1 MFKKGDPNINRRG
14 RIASPIHS
22 ELRKAISERID
33 LQSLFTDIEELNPR
47 DRVNATLKVLEFVL
61 PKLSSVQTNE
71 LSLTEQI
78 EALSKVETADL
89 IDVII
94 QKHYDQ

>member
-1 MFKKGDPNINRRG
+1 MFKKNDPNINRKG
-14 RIASPIHS
+14 RLPSPIHS
-22 ELRKAISERID
+22 ELRKAISERIN
-33 LQSLFTDIEELNPR
+33 LESLFSDIEELNPR
-47 DRVNATLKVLEFVL
+47 DRVNATLKVLEFIL
-61 PKLSSVQTNE
+61 PKQSSISTNE